1 MTRSG
6 KNRKK
11 YKSKYNP
18 VAKRRYV
25 LKSTYGLTVE
35 DYDAIL
41 SSQDNKCAICKS
53 DTPYGKGRF
62 HVDHNHET
70 GEIRG
75 LLCHYC
81 NLALGNFKDNVSNLL
96 SAIAYLNKEV

>member
-18 VAKRRYV
+18 TTKRRYV
-25 LKSTYGLTVE
+25 LKSTYNLTVE
-35 DYDAIL
+35 EYDAIL
-41 SSQDNKCAICKS
+41 ESQGNKCAICYS
-53 DTPYGKGRF
+53 AVPGGKGRF

-70 GEIRG
+70 KEIRG
-75 LLCHYC
+75 LLCHHC
-81 NLALGNFKDNVSNLL
+81 NLGLGNFKDNINSLL
-96 SAIAYLNKEV
+96 RAIAYLNKEV